1 MTVNVKGQLT
11 KAEIWNYIN
20 YVQAKNPG
28 REIELIEIEVDEDE
42 NNVSLSWTLKKVGFE
57 RIRRITGYLVG
68 SLSRFND
75 AKQAE
80 VRDRV
85 KHSIRRD
92 KGHEE

>member
-28 REIELIEIEVDEDE
+28 REIELIEIEVGEDV
-42 NNVSLSWTLKKVGFE
+42 VSLGWTLKKVGFE

-92 KGHEE
+92 KGRDE